1 MKLTITKIFR
11 KEKETKFGKKVS
23 VGIKTK
29 EYGEDR
35 YLNGWEDDH
44 NQHWKEGMEVNAEV
58 KTNGD
63 FLNFKAL
70 PFTSNLAPKITAS
83 GVARAGME
91 RDGVESEDAKW
102 TKISTGKCK
111 HAFLIEA
118 FKQGLTVTEAE
129 PLCEKW
135 AEASMRL
142 LKDVKQD
149 PIDKLGYNDDVNI
162 TEIPF

>member
-11 KEKETKFGKKVS
+11 KEKETKYGPKVS
-23 VGIKTK
+23 VGIKTA
-29 EYGEDR
+29 EYGDK

-44 NQHWKEGMEVNAEV
+44 NKHWQEGMEVNAEI

-70 PFTSNLAPKITAS
+70 PYTSNLAPNITAH
-83 GVARAGME
+83 GVAQAGIAKDKAE
-91 RDGVESEDAKW
+91 GEEAKW
-102 TKISTGKCK
+102 DRISFGKCK
-111 HAFLIEA
+111 TLFLVEA

-135 AEASMRL
+135 AHASMRIL
-142 LKDVKQD
+142 PPHEEVKETN
-149 PIDKLGYNDDVNI
+149 NDEVKVD
-162 TEIPF
+162 EIPF